1 VLAYDIRPI
10 PTALDNSRTKKIAT
24 WPRSL
29 LDDFSPG
36 LWFRFLLWA
45 RPICDPKEKV
55 WQTSGCIGTETG
67 DLGDILVAAELRL
80 KLCQEISS
88 CSTVWR
94 TWGQLLVG
102 SHEARGAQLHM
113 AMCLENVE
121 LLPIYSLWTLYG
133 VAI

>member
-1 VLAYDIRPI
+1 
-10 PTALDNSRTKKIAT
+10 
-24 WPRSL
+24 
-29 LDDFSPG
+29 

-55 WQTSGCIGTETG
+55 WQISGCIGTETG

-88 CSTVWR
+88 CSTVWG

-102 SHEARGAQLHM
+102 SHEARGAKLHM
-113 AMCLENVE
+113 AMRLENVE
-121 LLPIYSLWTLYG
+121 LLPIYSLWTLHG